1 MEQSPLFDPGED
13 DPPGPAPL
21 PPQAPAG
28 LRLDHGFLSREDE
41 TELLARLQGLAVSE
55 ARYKG
60 WTARRRVASFGGS
73 YDFERQRLETAAPLP
88 EALRPLRD
96 RVAAWSGVEA
106 ARLAD
111 ALVAEYRPG
120 TPLGWH
126 RDVPDFEDVFGVSL
140 SGDAVLRFRPWPA
153 TVRDPRG
160 FALPV
165 PARSIYALRGPARWA
180 WQHAVPPVPALRW
193 SITFRTRRS
202 R

>member
-1 MEQSPLFDPGED
+1 MFEAGDRD
-13 DPPGPAPL
+13 ATGPSPL

-28 LRLDHGFLSREDE
+28 LRLDRAFLS
-41 TELLARLQGLAVSE
+41 LLEEADLLRQLQALALTE

-73 YDFERQRLETAAPLP
+73 YDFERQRLEPAAPIP

-96 RVAAWSGVEA
+96 RVASWAGVQPG
-106 ARLAD
+106 RLAD

-140 SGDAVLRFRPWPA
+140 GGDAVLRFRPWPPRA
-153 TVRDPRG
+153 RDPRG

-165 PARSIYALRGPARWA
+165 PARSVYQLRGTARWA
-180 WQHAVPPVPALRW
+180 WQYAVAPVEAPRW
-193 SITFRTRRS
+193 SVTFRTRRG